1 MGFEMADLHEQL
13 RQLTADRHSPEAR
26 ALYATL
32 AGYVERRVNGVAR
45 YAAPD
50 LLSACER
57 EEIVADVLFQLIAGS
72 LAQFRGQSIGELTAF
87 VRTITDRSLWR
98 RARRKIRERDTLDE
112 MRPDIEAWSSPSL
125 RPDDLVKIV
134 PDLPLSDEDEAY
146 LRALIEAGSKAEL
159 ARQRSLSR
167 AAVTQRVQRIRS
179 RIDRLEPQQ
188 KLAVDAWL
196 QQAAREALDRR

>member
-1 MGFEMADLHEQL
+1 MSEFHSQI

-32 AGYVERRVNGVAR
+32 AGYVERRVAGVAR

-50 LLSACER
+50 LLGACER
-57 EEIVADVLFQLIAGS
+57 EEIVADVLFQLVAGS
-72 LAQFRGQSIGELTAF
+72 LAQFRGDTIGELTAF

-98 RARRKIRERDTLDE
+98 RIRRKVREKRALDE
-112 MRPDIEAWSSPSL
+112 QRPDVEAWSSPSL
-125 RPDDLVKIV
+125 RPDDLVHMV
-134 PDLPLSDEDEAY
+134 PDLPLPAEDEAY

-159 ARQRSLSR
+159 ARQRNLSR

-188 KLAVDAWL
+188 QLAVDAWL
-196 QQAAREALDRR
+196 HQAAREALDRG